1 MEAAVGE
8 AAGEA
13 AGEAVDTAVV
23 VMPRK
28 REAVEGMSKWVA
40 VGLVDNQAL
49 GV

>member
-1 MEAAVGE
+1 M

-13 AGEAVDTAVV
+13 VDMAVDTAVV

-28 REAVEGMSKWVA
+28 REVVEGMVVEGMSKWVA